1 MQLLTGEHLDF
12 AISGV
17 EKRGRDKKLFACECD
32 DPLFDICGG
41 IGGGGGAQIAA
52 IGGGGRGG
60 GGGGG
65 DIVVDIVCF
74 SKDR

>member
-1 MQLLTGEHLDF
+1 LQLLTGEHLDF

-65 DIVVDIVCF
+65 GGAGGEDLFVLF
-74 SKDR
+74 S